1 MSVCLNLEHESR
13 AAVNGGRTHILGGH
27 AHAAAADCARAW
39 GGDTS
44 GRASS
49 VRVAA
54 SAPVDGRLG
63 ARAAAAAAAVLA
75 RTRRPAG
82 RSQSSQ
88 IPNQN

>member
-1 MSVCLNLEHESR
+1 MSVCLNLERESR
-13 AAVNGGRTHILGGH
+13 AAVNGGRAHILGGH

-39 GGDTS
+39 GGGTS

-63 ARAAAAAAAVLA
+63 ARAAAAAAVLA